1 MHGHTF
7 CGHPLG
13 AAVAREVLAIFR
25 DEDVLGGVARKQ
37 ALITAGFARIAA
49 LPGVRRTRTLGMIGA
64 ADLGEGGYGGRAGWR
79 VYDEAL
85 ARGAYLRPLGDTVY
99 ITPPLTIPDDALTQL
114 LENLHDA
121 IGAASV
127 R

>member
-1 MHGHTF
+1 
-7 CGHPLG
+7 
-13 AAVAREVLAIFR
+13 
-25 DEDVLGGVARKQ
+25 
-37 ALITAGFARIAA
+37 
-49 LPGVRRTRTLGMIGA
+49 MIGA